1 MAVFQEQEYN
11 KPFDFKVWKKM
22 LPFLRPYYVNLFI
35 VIVLNIV
42 MALIDISM
50 PLFQRYTIDHYIGGG
65 TLEGIGWFTLLY
77 AAAIVFQTVVVIIS
91 TRQSMFIEMK
101 TNRDMK
107 RACFVHLQKL
117 SFSFYNVTP
126 IGYLIA
132 RVMSDTGRISGM
144 LARGLMDVMEMSE
157 CPISLQAILIGTPAF
172 SRSVQ
177 YVCLRLYITKSS
189 ARGKGGTSSFLYTRH
204 PIPIFIRRRTLFH
217 MALRRAR
224 VGG

>member
-11 KPFDFKVWKKM
+11 KPFDLTVWKKM
-22 LPFLRPYYVNLFI
+22 LPFLRPYYVNLCI

-132 RVMSDTGRISGM
+132 RVMSDSCRISGM
-144 LARGLMDVMEMSE
+144 LAWGLMDVMW
-157 CPISLQAILIGTPAF
+157 SL
-172 SRSVQ
+172 V
-177 YVCLRLYITKSS
+177 
-189 ARGKGGTSSFLYTRH
+189 
-204 PIPIFIRRRTLFH
+204 
-217 MALRRAR
+217 
-224 VGG
+224 

>member
-11 KPFDFKVWKKM
+11 KPFDLKVWKKM

-107 RACFVHLQKL
+107 RACFVHLQTL

-132 RVMSDTGRISGM
+132 RVMSDTGRIS
-144 LARGLMDVMEMSE
+144 A
-157 CPISLQAILIGTPAF
+157 
-172 SRSVQ
+172 
-177 YVCLRLYITKSS
+177 CLP
-189 ARGKGGTSSFLYTRH
+189 GG
-204 PIPIFIRRRTLFH
+204 
-217 MALRRAR
+217 
-224 VGG
+224 